1 MGKYAFAVT
10 LVLAV
15 GTALPLSAQMSSPR
29 EGLYFALG
37 VGAGVA
43 NIDRCVRCGSEGTS
57 TSFTGFFRLGGTISP
72 QWLGAVEVG
81 GWFQSRG
88 GYTASLL
95 TFAAIATFYPLSN
108 GLKINGG
115 VGGVLFREVSAQ
127 NDNAANGIIWRVGAG
142 YDISLK
148 EVVSISPFV
157 DLVYGPGLAQ
167 KRNRLAT
174 ISKMNLVIVQ
184 IGVSLVR
191 H

>member
-157 DLVYGPGLAQ
+157 DLVYAPDLSQ
-167 KRNRLAT
+167 KRNSIAT
-174 ISKMNLVIVQ
+174 FNKMKLVLVQ